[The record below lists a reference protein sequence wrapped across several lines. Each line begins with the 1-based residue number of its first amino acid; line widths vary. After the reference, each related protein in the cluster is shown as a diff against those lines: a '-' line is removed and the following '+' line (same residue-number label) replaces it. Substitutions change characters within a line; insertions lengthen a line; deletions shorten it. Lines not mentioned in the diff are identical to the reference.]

1 MSKEKKKQSA
11 SGKAM
16 DLKLMLRIYKLA
28 SPYRGYLI
36 ASVILT
42 FGYAYTGPLIPKLIS
57 EALNNEV
64 IGGDAEGLTSVILI
78 IFGVYLLNTLMLLAR
93 TWFSAFLAQ
102 NVVFDLRNRVYKYIT
117 RLKLRYIDKTPVG
130 TLITRNVSDI
140 QTISDFFTD
149 GAVTISGDI
158 LMIGVIV
165 YNMFDADWRLAFITL
180 SVVPLLLIAAY
191 IFKERV
197 RVSFQDVRLQVQR
210 LNAFVQEHITG
221 MQIVQIFNREKVEER
236 RFQRINALHRDAN
249 IRSVMYYSVFFPVVE
264 ILTAIAIGLIV
275 WYGVNTI
282 IRGVNAGQ
290 AAEFGTIVQFIMY
303 VQMFFRP
310 VRQIAD
316 RFNAMQMGIVAA
328 ERVFKLIDAEQNLEE
343 SGNEKPVIHGNIDFK
358 NVWFAYQKEDW
369 VLKDLDLSV
378 KEGKTLALV
387 GATGAGKSSI
397 VNLISRFYEFNKGEI
412 TLDGRSIREID
423 LVHLRKHTSVV
434 LQDVFLFSGSILDNV
449 KLFNPN
455 MSDPEVIDACKAV
468 GAHSFIEKLP
478 GGYEYKVME
487 RGATLSV
494 GQRQLISF
502 ARALAFNPRI
512 LILDEA
518 TSSVD
523 TETEELI
530 QKAIA
535 LLMKGRTSIVIA
547 HRLST
552 IQNADEIVVLDKG
565 QIIEQGT
572 HSELISKE
580 AAYASMYRSQFEMN
594 QPGVL
599 TS

>member
-1 MSKEKKKQSA
+1 MSNQKSNRTSE
-11 SGKAM
+11 GKAM

-42 FGYAYTGPLIPKLIS
+42 LGYAYTGPLVPELIKD
-57 EALNNEV
+57 ALNNEV
-64 IGGDAEGLTSVILI
+64 MSGNESGLTKAVFT
-78 IFGVYLLNTLMLLAR
+78 IFAVSLLNTLMMLSR
-93 TWFSAFLAQ
+93 SWFSAFLAQ
-102 NVVFDLRNRVYKYIT
+102 NVVYDLRNKVYKYIT
-117 RLKLRYIDKTPVG
+117 RLKLKYLDKTPVG

-165 YNMFDADWRLAFITL
+165 YNMFSADWRLALITL
-180 SVVPLLLIAAY
+180 SVVPFLLLAAY
-191 IFKERV
+191 IFKEKV
-197 RVSFQDVRLQVQR
+197 RVSFQDVRSQVQR

-221 MQIVQIFNREKVEER
+221 MQIVQIFNREKVEEKK
-236 RFQRINALHRDAN
+236 FEQINAMHRDAN
-249 IRSVMYYSVFFPVVE
+249 IRSVMAYSIFFPVVE

-275 WYGVNTI
+275 WYGVNTV
-282 IRGVNAGQ
+282 IRSVAGGDP
-290 AAEFGTIVQFIMY
+290 ADFGTIVAFIMY
-303 VQMFFRP
+303 VNMFFRP
-310 VRQIAD
+310 IRQIAD
-316 RFNAMQMGIVAA
+316 RFNAMQMGIVAG
-328 ERVFKLIDAEQNLEE
+328 ERVFKLIDAKENEEE
-343 SGNEKPVIHGNIDFK
+343 SGDLKPEIHGKIEFDS
-358 NVWFAYQKEDW
+358 VWFAYKDEDW
-369 VLKDLDLSV
+369 VLRDLSFEV
-378 KEGKTLALV
+378 EEGKTLALV

-397 VNLISRFYEFNKGEI
+397 VNLISRFYEYAKGEI
-412 TLDGRSIREID
+412 RVDGVPIREMD
-423 LVHLRKHTSVV
+423 LIHLRKHTSVV
-434 LQDVFLFSGSILDNV
+434 LQDVFLFSGSIMENV
-449 KLFNPN
+449 KLFNPE
-455 MSDPEVIDACKAV
+455 MKDEEVIAACKAV
-468 GAHSFIEKLP
+468 GADVFIEKLP
-478 GGYEYKVME
+478 GKYEYKVME

-502 ARALAFNPRI
+502 ARALAYDPKI

-552 IQNADEIVVLDKG
+552 IQHADEIIVLEKG
-565 QIIEQGT
+565 KILEQGS
-572 HSELISKE
+572 HAALIAKDE
-580 AAYASMYRSQFEMN
+580 AYAAMYRSQFEMN
-594 QPGVL
+594 QMAD
-599 TS
+599 

>member
-1 MSKEKKKQSA
+1 MSKQKKEQSA

-16 DLKLMLRIYKLA
+16 DFKLMLRIYKLA
-28 SPYRGYLI
+28 TPYRGYLI

-42 FGYAYTGPLIPKLIS
+42 FGYAYTGPLVPELI
-57 EALNNEV
+57 ADVLNV
-64 IGGDAEGLTSVILI
+64 QVMKGDAAGLTNAVLLIL
-78 IFGVYLLNTLMLLAR
+78 GVSLLNTLMLLAR

-165 YNMFDADWRLAFITL
+165 YNMFNADWRLALITL
-180 SVVPLLLIAAY
+180 SVVPVLLNATY
-191 IFKERV
+191 IFKEKV
-197 RVSFQDVRLQVQR
+197 RMSFQDVRQQVQR

-236 RFQRINALHRDAN
+236 RFERINSLHRDAN

-275 WYGVNTI
+275 WYGVNTV

-316 RFNAMQMGIVAA
+316 RFNAMQMGIVAG
-328 ERVFKLIDAEQNLEE
+328 ERVFKLIDAEENLEE
-343 SGNEKPVIHGNIDFK
+343 SGTETPSIHGNIEFK
-358 NVWFAYQKEDW
+358 DVWFAYQQEDW
-369 VLKDLDLSV
+369 VLKDLNLSV

-412 TLDGRSIREID
+412 TVDGISIRDMD

-449 KLFNPN
+449 KLFNPK
-455 MSDPEVIDACKAV
+455 MTDQEVVDACKAV
-468 GAHSFIEKLP
+468 GAHGFIENLP
-478 GGYEYKVME
+478 GTYSYKVME

-552 IQNADEIVVLDKG
+552 IQHADEIVVLDKG
-565 QIIEQGT
+565 QILEQGT
-572 HSELISKE
+572 HSELIEKE

-594 QPGVL
+594 QPNMAG
-599 TS
+599 S

>member
-1 MSKEKKKQSA
+1 MSNQKSNRTSE
-11 SGKAM
+11 GKAM

-42 FGYAYTGPLIPKLIS
+42 LGYAYTGPLVPELIKD
-57 EALNNEV
+57 ALNNEV
-64 IGGDAEGLTSVILI
+64 MSGNESGLTKAVFT
-78 IFGVYLLNTLMLLAR
+78 IFAVSLLNTLMMLSR
-93 TWFSAFLAQ
+93 SWFSAFLAQ
-102 NVVFDLRNRVYKYIT
+102 NVVYDLRNKVYKYIT
-117 RLKLRYIDKTPVG
+117 RLKLKYLDKTPVG

-165 YNMFDADWRLAFITL
+165 YNMFSADWRLALITL
-180 SVVPLLLIAAY
+180 SVVPFLLIAAY
-191 IFKERV
+191 IFKEKV
-197 RVSFQDVRLQVQR
+197 RVSFQDVRSQVQR

-221 MQIVQIFNREKVEER
+221 MQIVQIFNREKVEEKK
-236 RFQRINALHRDAN
+236 FEQINAMHRDAN
-249 IRSVMYYSVFFPVVE
+249 IRSVMAYSIFFPVVE

-275 WYGVNTI
+275 WYGVNTV
-282 IRGVNAGQ
+282 IRSVAGGDP
-290 AAEFGTIVQFIMY
+290 ADFGTIVAFIMY
-303 VQMFFRP
+303 VNMFFRP
-310 VRQIAD
+310 IRQIAD
-316 RFNAMQMGIVAA
+316 RFNAMQMGIVAG
-328 ERVFKLIDAEQNLEE
+328 ERVFKLIDAKENEEE
-343 SGNEKPVIHGNIDFK
+343 SGDLKPEIHGKIEFDS
-358 NVWFAYQKEDW
+358 VWFAYKDEDW
-369 VLKDLDLSV
+369 VLRDLSFEV
-378 KEGKTLALV
+378 EEGKTLALV

-397 VNLISRFYEFNKGEI
+397 VNLISRFYEYAKGEI
-412 TLDGRSIREID
+412 RVDGVPIREMD
-423 LVHLRKHTSVV
+423 LIHLRKHTSVV
-434 LQDVFLFSGSILDNV
+434 LQDVFLFSGSIMENV
-449 KLFNPN
+449 KLFNPE
-455 MSDPEVIDACKAV
+455 MKDEEVIAACKAV
-468 GAHSFIEKLP
+468 GADVFIEKLP
-478 GGYEYKVME
+478 GKYEYKVME

-502 ARALAFNPRI
+502 ARALAYDPKI

-552 IQNADEIVVLDKG
+552 IQHADEIIVLEKG
-565 QIIEQGT
+565 KILEQGS
-572 HSELISKE
+572 HAALIAKDE
-580 AAYASMYRSQFEMN
+580 AYAAMYRSQFEMN
-594 QPGVL
+594 QMAD
-599 TS
+599 